1 MASRTFL
8 DALVPTQARA
18 ITRVHFACDNG
29 MCPAFEVM
37 RRLKKLEI
45 LTVQVIEYFYNRRNG
60 RGRFDAIFDLLKN
73 NLRGVKEFDLK
84 SFRIAMLVDGVDGTL
99 TRAEEDDL
107 MESLQRTERS
117 LLRLVV

>member
-1 MASRTFL
+1 
-8 DALVPTQARA
+8 
-18 ITRVHFACDNG
+18 
-29 MCPAFEVM
+29 M

-45 LTVQVIEYFYNRRNG
+45 LTVQVIEHLYDWRDG
-60 RGRFDAIFDLLKN
+60 RGRFDTIFNSLKS

-84 SFRIAMLVDGVDGTL
+84 AFRIAILVDGVDGTL
-99 TRAEEDDL
+99 TRAEQDDL